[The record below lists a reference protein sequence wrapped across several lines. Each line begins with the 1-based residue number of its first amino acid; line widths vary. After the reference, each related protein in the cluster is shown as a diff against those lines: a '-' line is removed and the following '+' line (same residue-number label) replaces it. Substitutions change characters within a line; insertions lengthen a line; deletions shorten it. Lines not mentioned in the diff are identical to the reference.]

1 MDYLASYI
9 NYYTI
14 SNMAKQTAVT
24 VKIEKSVSRPGIHSK
39 NKSSKLK
46 SSKNYKKSYR
56 GQGK

>member
-24 VKIEKSVSRPGIHSK
+24 VRIEKNISRPGIHSK